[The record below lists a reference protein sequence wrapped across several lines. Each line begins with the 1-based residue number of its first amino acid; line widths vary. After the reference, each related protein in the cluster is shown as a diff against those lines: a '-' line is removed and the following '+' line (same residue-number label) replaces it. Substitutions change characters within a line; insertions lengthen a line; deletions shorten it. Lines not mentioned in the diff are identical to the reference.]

1 MLKAY
6 FQGPELPE
14 LVNLLSQR
22 LIALRYS
29 LAVKRSMLWRLG
41 CRLVPLRRVF
51 GPSLRQHS
59 SVQRHTYHEQHL
71 DL

>member
-29 LAVKRSMLWRLG
+29 LAVK
-41 CRLVPLRRVF
+41 
-51 GPSLRQHS
+51 
-59 SVQRHTYHEQHL
+59 
-71 DL
+71 